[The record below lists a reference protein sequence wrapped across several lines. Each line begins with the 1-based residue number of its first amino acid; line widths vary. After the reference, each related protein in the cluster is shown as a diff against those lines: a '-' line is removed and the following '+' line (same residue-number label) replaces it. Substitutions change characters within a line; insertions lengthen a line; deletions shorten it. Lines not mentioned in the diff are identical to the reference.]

1 MFFHP
6 KALFCYFSH
15 TLELELCLKKYVK
28 QPSCYL
34 QFAVVF
40 IVIIRSSHVGTLY
53 LRTVKIFVSILING
67 KNKATAIKDLLLW
80 CSQKKKS
87 RISTYL
93 GLVYF
98 VLELF
103 RA

>member
-1 MFFHP
+1 M
-6 KALFCYFSH
+6 
-15 TLELELCLKKYVK
+15 K

-34 QFAVVF
+34 QFAVVVF
-40 IVIIRSSHVGTLY
+40 TAIIRSSHVGTLC

-67 KNKATAIKDLLLW
+67 KNKATAIRDLLCW
-80 CSQKKKS
+80 CSQKKKKQDF
-87 RISTYL
+87 YL

-98 VLELF
+98 VLKLF